1 MIIARYVVLEY
12 VLKKV
17 QYILLYLLSSNV
29 ENMEKIVRVDIER
42 LKQKV
47 LRGKLQKNLKMAGLR
62 LGHSNLNSMNL
73 RIIFPQNFQFDILPT
88 IKRKGI

>member
-1 MIIARYVVLEY
+1 MIIARYVVSEY

-47 LRGKLQKNLKMAGLR
+47 LRGKLQKILKMAGLR
-62 LGHSNLNSMNL
+62 LGHSSLNSMNL
-73 RIIFPQNFQFDILPT
+73 RIIFPAKFSI
-88 IKRKGI
+88 

>member
-1 MIIARYVVLEY
+1 MIIARFVVLEY

-47 LRGKLQKNLKMAGLR
+47 LRGKLQKILKMAGLR
-62 LGHSNLNSMNL
+62 FGHL
-73 RIIFPQNFQFDILPT
+73 IL
-88 IKRKGI
+88 IQ

>member
-1 MIIARYVVLEY
+1 MIIARFVVLEY

-47 LRGKLQKNLKMAGLR
+47 LMGKLQKNLKMAGLR
-62 LGHSNLNSMNL
+62 FGHSNLNSMNL
-73 RIIFPQNFQFDILPT
+73 RIIFSPKFSI
-88 IKRKGI
+88 

>member
-47 LRGKLQKNLKMAGLR
+47 LRGKLQKILKMAGLR
-62 LGHSNLNSMNL
+62 LGHSSLNSMNL
-73 RIIFPQNFQFDILPT
+73 RIIFPAKFSI
-88 IKRKGI
+88 